1 MRREGLFFLLQP
13 SLWLTVLLI
22 LVGCS
27 SGSGVAPPTVP
38 AIGESGPA
46 MPDGL
51 ASTATDHNRYLW
63 SYHLIKVDP
72 STNEIEVIPVRQALA
87 HWNVIRF
94 LEQGPCTNCLSL
106 DGVTPNPDG
115 TLSVSVRIRH
125 PFSNPNLTGFDV
137 RGIAMFSG
145 SRLFPDS
152 GLVMSDRTLGEG
164 ELLNPDGYTTLY
176 NPITIGHGLE
186 GYIRG
191 KLATAIAPY
200 AMLNGYKRFVSDDP
214 ANTRNAFYAGDEI
227 TVTYEIDMPD
237 PPHLWIFGYA
247 VDACWAP
254 PIHKPVDDP
263 MTDFGPEANCPE
275 AWKIAVPS
283 TYPDDGLTEC
293 CGEARLTIEIYD
305 WQGRDD
311 AHPVLVECP
320 ELFDHHVQATFKSDG
335 IGFTTCEAVVRNPNK
350 APVGTYT
357 ALVSAEAQENEPATK
372 PWLDLTAYR
381 TVELEVVEAVKDA
394 PTAMAAAGV
403 TSVYVDELISFD
415 ASASHDNDCD
425 NQSIAKYEWDWEYD
439 GVYDEGGKRAEH
451 SWAGAG
457 TYFVQL
463 RVTDDE
469 GQTDIL
475 DAPIEI
481 SIRQGGDPYDPV
493 DVTPPPLNFNPYGI
507 DVDGNYAYVTAGVN
521 GLHIFDIS
529 DPENPTWIHRVDTPS
544 GAIRVPPSGGYAY
557 VTNGSGLQV
566 IDVDPPESAY
576 LVHSVDTPGGA
587 SGVAVSGTYAYVAD
601 SDPEPGIGNLHI
613 IDISTPEA
621 AYIVKSVDIPP
632 GADDVAVS
640 GGYACI
646 ANGYSG
652 LSIVD
657 VDPPESAYVVKTVSA
672 PVAEYPTGV
681 AASGGYAYVAISDHS
696 LQIVDIDPPESA
708 YTVKSIEGAGSH
720 IRLSGDYAY
729 AAGYGLHIIDIVLP
743 EDAGIVK
750 SVDVPGSA
758 RGIAV
763 SAGYA
768 YITCSSGLQ
777 IVDIDPLESACLVNS
792 IVTLCSARAVAV
804 SGDYACVADFYSGF
818 YIFDIDPPES
828 AYILKQVDMPGSPRA
843 VAVSVGFAYVSVSGL
858 QVIDIDPPES
868 AHIVG
873 SVAYSGSPR
882 GIAISGGYAYTACS
896 LGGLQIIDIS
906 MPAWAFVNKTVDTPG
921 SAYGVAASGGYA
933 YVADQDSG
941 LQIIDVDP
949 VKSAYIVNS
958 VATPGSARGVALS
971 GGYAYVAD
979 HDSGLQIVDV
989 DPPESACIVN
999 TVDTPGFADVVAVS
1013 GGYAYVADLYD
1024 AGLQIIDVDPPESA
1038 CIVSSVVPPYSSQG
1052 VAVSGQY
1059 AYVAD
1064 DSGGLRIIRLW

>member
-1 MRREGLFFLLQP
+1 MSGKGIPRFSQV
-13 SLWLTVLLI
+13 SLWMTLL
-22 LVGCS
+22 LFAVGCS
-27 SGSGVAPPTVP
+27 TGRGSAPPTVP
-38 AIGESGPA
+38 AISGSGLA
-46 MPDGL
+46 APDGL
-51 ASTATDHNRYLW
+51 AASAADYNRYLW
-63 SYHLIKVDP
+63 SYHLIRVDP
-72 STNEIEVIPVRQALA
+72 STNEFEVIPARQILG
-87 HWNVIRF
+87 HWNVIHF
-94 LEQGPCTNCLSL
+94 LEQGPCTTCLSL
-106 DGVTPNPDG
+106 DSVTPNPDG
-115 TLSVSVRIRH
+115 TLSVDVSIKH

-145 SRLFPDS
+145 SHLFPES
-152 GLVMSDRTLGEG
+152 GLVMSDRTLGDG
-164 ELLNPDGYTTLY
+164 ELINPDGYTTLY
-176 NPITIGHGLE
+176 NPITVGHGLE
-186 GYIRG
+186 GYIKG

-200 AMLNGYKRFVSDDP
+200 GMLNGYKRFVSDDP

-254 PIHKPVDDP
+254 PIDKPVDDP

-283 TYPDDGLTEC
+283 TYPADGLTEC
-293 CGEARLTIEIYD
+293 YGEATLTIEIYD
-305 WQGRDD
+305 WQGKDD

-320 ELFDHHVQATFKSDG
+320 ELFDHQVQGTFKSDG

-350 APVGTYT
+350 APVGMYT
-357 ALVSAEAQENEPATK
+357 ALVSAKAQENEPSSK
-372 PWLDLTAYR
+372 PWLDLTAYQ
-381 TVELEVVEAVKDA
+381 TVELEVVEAVKEA
-394 PTAMAAAGV
+394 PTSMAVASV

-415 ASASHDNDCD
+415 ASGSHDNDCG
-425 NQSIAKYEWDWEYD
+425 NQSIAKYEWDWD
-439 GVYDEGGKRAEH
+439 NDSVYDEGGKRADH
-451 SWAGAG
+451 SWASAG

-469 GQTDIL
+469 GQTDTL

-493 DVTPPPLNFNPYGI
+493 DVTPPPLNFNPCGI
-507 DVDGNYAYVTAGVN
+507 DVDGNYAYVAAGAN
-521 GLHIFDIS
+521 GLHIFDVS
-529 DPENPTWIHRVDTPS
+529 DPENPIWIHRVDTPS

-557 VTNGSGLQV
+557 VTNSSGLQI
-566 IDVDPPESAY
+566 IDIDPPESAY
-576 LVHSVDTPGGA
+576 LVHSVETPGGA
-587 SGVAVSGTYAYVAD
+587 VGVAVSGTYAYVAD
-601 SDPEPGIGNLHI
+601 TDPDPGVGNLHI
-613 IDISTPEA
+613 IDITTPEA

-672 PVAEYPTGV
+672 PAGEYPTEV
-681 AASGGYAYVAISDHS
+681 EASGGYAYVAISDLT
-696 LQIVDIDPPESA
+696 LQVVDIEPPESA
-708 YTVKSIEGAGSH
+708 YTVKLLDGIGSH
-720 IRLSGDYAY
+720 IRLSGDFAY
-729 AAGYGLHIIDIVLP
+729 AAGNGLQIIDIVPP
-743 EDAGIVK
+743 EDANIVK
-750 SVDVPGSA
+750 TVQVPSLP
-758 RGIAV
+758 RGVAV

-768 YITCSSGLQ
+768 YVTCNSGLQ
-777 IVDIDPLESACLVNS
+777 IVDIDPLESACIVNS

-804 SGDYACVADFYSGF
+804 SGDYACVADFNSGF

-828 AYILKQVDMPGSPRA
+828 AHILKQVEMPGSPRA
-843 VAVSVGFAYVSVSGL
+843 VAISVGYAYVSVSGL

-868 AHIVG
+868 AHIIG
-873 SVAYSGSPR
+873 SVAYSGTPR

-896 LGGLQIIDIS
+896 LGGLQIIDLS
-906 MPAWAFVNKTVDTPG
+906 MPTWAFVTKTVDTPG

-979 HDSGLQIVDV
+979 HDSGLQIIDV
-989 DPPESACIVN
+989 DPPESAYIVN
-999 TVDTPGFADVVAVS
+999 SVETPDFAHKVAVS
-1013 GGYAYVADLYD
+1013 GGYAYVVSLYNP
-1024 AGLQIIDVDPPESA
+1024 GLQIIDIDPPELA
-1038 CIVSSVVPPYSSQG
+1038 CIVSSVVPPYSAQG